1 MSKRN
6 LKDNNVSSPA
16 KRQRLNVRNEAQ
28 REQNPLQNIL
38 QSNNVLQNNED
49 IWGDDFGEA
58 EIEEMDFIASQ
69 ATQEV

>member
-6 LKDNNVSSPA
+6 LKGNNVSSPA
-16 KRQRLNVRNEAQ
+16 KRQRVDGKNEASVPQ
-28 REQNPLQNIL
+28 SDLFQND
-38 QSNNVLQNNED
+38 D

-58 EIEEMDFIASQ
+58 EIEEMDIIASQ